1 MNSWKRNNCL
11 LYVIFI
17 KTKSYVIKMRVVISQ
32 KHISLNERLAKE
44 SNKLTGSFNNR
55 HYSKFKDVDAILLKR
70 DVSVEKKKN
79 ILMMEL
85 HDFIVRSFSIDK
97 KKFSKKGFGSFKKR
111 LHSIRKI
118 IIKLRSI
125 NYYLETTFLHEL
137 RIPKTRIANESSKL
151 KLQNSLS
158 RNELEALEYAA
169 YKLIKE
175 VVMLDKG
182 LLRGYAHREREAL
195 GKEKIEIK
203 DISSILRKESEL
215 LEHLEAKLPPPKAA
229 TIALMKEPVFTHWIA
244 RIFALLTYL
253 EHTYAK
259 EVVIFSK
266 IKKNKSA
273 RAGINRK
280 ISYLMR
286 EKSKLLKI
294 MEEKAMSMKGFRVG
308 SKLRKEFHNLTTT
321 VSL

>member
-1 MNSWKRNNCL
+1 MD
-11 LYVIFI
+11 
-17 KTKSYVIKMRVVISQ
+17 RVTNQ
-32 KHISLNERLAKE
+32 KHLGLNERLAKE
-44 SNKLTGSFNNR
+44 SNKLASSFNTR
-55 HYSKFKDVDAILLKR
+55 HYSKIKDVDAILLKS

-97 KKFSKKGFGSFKKR
+97 KKFSKKDFGSFKKR

-137 RIPKTRIANESSKL
+137 RIPRTKIANESSKS
-151 KLQNSLS
+151 KLQNGLS

-169 YKLIKE
+169 YKLIKD
-175 VVMLDKG
+175 VVMLDKR
-182 LLRGYAHREREAL
+182 LLSGYSRKEREAL

-203 DISSILRKESEL
+203 DISSILRKGSGL

-229 TIALMKEPVFTHWIA
+229 GIALMKEPVFTHWIA
-244 RIFALLTYL
+244 RIFALLSYL

-259 EVVIFSK
+259 EAVIFGK
-266 IKKNKSA
+266 IKKNKLA
-273 RAGINRK
+273 RAKINRK

-286 EKSKLLKI
+286 EKSKLLRI
-294 MEEKAMSMKGFRVG
+294 MQEKAMSIRGFRVG

-321 VSL
+321 ISL